1 MEENEKTDKEL
12 VKKILEGNT
21 QIFEIVITKTQG
33 LVLSIIYKMIKDEED
48 QKDLTQEVYL
58 KAFNK
63 LGSFNFKAKL
73 STWIATIT
81 YNTCLNHLS
90 KKKLPMLNLSDNKE
104 KSSRELIENQFFL
117 NTEIQTEDPLIKQ
130 ERIKIVTA
138 EIEKLPPLFKTI
150 ITLFHQQE
158 LSYKEIAMITGLPE
172 GTLKSYLYRARKQL
186 KNNLL
191 TIYKKEDL

>member
-21 QIFEIVITKTQG
+21 QIFEIVIAKTQG

-48 QKDLTQEVYL
+48 QKDLAQEVYL

-90 KKKLPMLNLSDNKE
+90 KKKLPMLNLSENKD
-104 KSSRELIENQFFL
+104 KASIENQFFL